1 LWNQFLLPTSND
13 VGREDEVNAFAGN
26 KQLPRVVIV
35 GGGFG
40 GLYAAKGLAQAPV
53 RVTVI
58 DRHNYHLFRPML
70 YQVATGLLSADQV
83 AAPLRSI
90 LHRQENAEVLMAEV
104 TGVDVARQLVES
116 DQGSISY
123 DFLILATGIHY
134 NYFGHDDWKKT
145 APGLDTVD
153 DADRIRGKI
162 LLAFE
167 EAESIAA
174 QSGVDSD
181 QVHELL
187 TFVIVGGG
195 TAGVEMAGTMAEMAR
210 LALVR
215 DFRHIDPRSARIL
228 LYEAGP
234 RILPTYP
241 ESLSR
246 KSHAHLEQLGV
257 QVRTNA
263 KVEKVDGDGVIVAG
277 TRIRCRTVVWSAGV
291 TASSAGA
298 WLGAETDRSGRVMVG
313 EDLSVRGHPNV
324 FVIGDTALV
333 FSYTRDMLGRRSSQ
347 RVPLP
352 GVAQPAI
359 QEGQYVAK
367 VIRRQVA
374 GRARPAPFWYWDK
387 GNMAIVGR
395 SYAIADLNFVRFAGW
410 LAWLTWAGVHIYF
423 LIGFAN
429 RLLVMIQW
437 GVSFFTKRRAVRIF
451 PPDLRTQMPLSARC
465 AQPDERA
472 RSVNE
477 ERTRIQA

>member
-1 LWNQFLLPTSND
+1 VKTFPASQ
-13 VGREDEVNAFAGN
+13 
-26 KQLPRVVIV
+26 QLARVVIV

-40 GLYAAKGLAQAPV
+40 GLYAAQGLADAPV

-90 LHRQENAEVLMAEV
+90 LHRQDNVEVLMAEV
-104 TGVDVARQLVES
+104 TSVDPTRQMVQT
-116 DQGSISY
+116 DQGGIAY

-134 NYFGHDDWKKT
+134 NYFGHDDWKEV

-167 EAESIAA
+167 AAENIAA
-174 QSGVDSD
+174 QSGADSEL
-181 QVHELL
+181 VHELL

-195 TAGVEMAGTMAEMAR
+195 TAGVEMAGTMAEMTR
-210 LALVR
+210 LALAR

-241 ESLSR
+241 EPLSR
-246 KSHAHLEQLGV
+246 KGQQHLVELGV
-257 QVRTNA
+257 QVHVNA
-263 KVEKVDGDGVIVAG
+263 KVEEVDDHGVTVGD
-277 TRIRCRTVVWSAGV
+277 TRVRSRTVIWSAGV
-291 TASSAGA
+291 TASSAGK
-298 WLGAETDRSGRVMVG
+298 WLSAETDRSGRVKVG
-313 EDLSVRGHPNV
+313 EDLSLPGQRNI

-333 FSYTRDMLGRRSSQ
+333 MAYTRDMLGRRSPQ
-347 RVPLP
+347 KVTLP

-359 QEGQYVAK
+359 QEGKYVAK
-367 VIRRQVA
+367 LIRRRITGA
-374 GRARPAPFWYWDK
+374 PPPAPFWYWDK
-387 GNMAIVGR
+387 GSMAIVGR
-395 SYAIADLNFVRFAGW
+395 TYAIADLNFVRFSGF

-429 RLLVMIQW
+429 RLLVMLQW
-437 GVSFFTKRRAVRIF
+437 GTSFLTKRRAVRIF
-451 PPDLRTQMPLSARC
+451 PADVHIDLPA
-465 AQPDERA
+465 DD
-472 RSVNE
+472 RSSQAAGKESRVDADE
-477 ERTRIQA
+477 ERTRMRA